1 MIPSA
6 SSLTRCWDRDDHAQ
20 KAPRERGIRTQFK
33 PCWLLTGLLVHDFRA
48 HGRRRLERAGV
59 AMRLVGLRTEAI
71 YRRYAIVCESDLRE
85 AVEKLG
91 AVTVGS

>member
-1 MIPSA
+1 
-6 SSLTRCWDRDDHAQ
+6 
-20 KAPRERGIRTQFK
+20 
-33 PCWLLTGLLVHDFRA
+33 
-48 HGRRRLERAGV
+48 
-59 AMRLVGLRTEAI
+59 MRLVGLRTEAI